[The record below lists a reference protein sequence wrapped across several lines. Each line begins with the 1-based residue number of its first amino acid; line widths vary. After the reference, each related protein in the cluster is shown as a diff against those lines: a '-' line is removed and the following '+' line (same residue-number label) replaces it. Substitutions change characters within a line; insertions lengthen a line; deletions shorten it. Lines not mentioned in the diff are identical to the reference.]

1 MVRGLSKTPGD
12 PWDNVFAE
20 DIVNHLFEDPKEPG
34 SGSDLVALNIQRG
47 RDHGIPGYNALREL
61 CGKPKANNF
70 DDLSDTM
77 VPGKHLKLKK
87 KFFLSTTLLLPPT
100 HLRIFRPGYLRPWSN
115 TNDSQLRDHQTSS
128 EKATKFE
135 KNLLP
140 KV

>member
-1 MVRGLSKTPGD
+1 VVKGLSKTPGD

-61 CGKPKANNF
+61 CGKPRANNF

-77 VPGKHLKLKK
+77 VPGK
-87 KFFLSTTLLLPPT
+87 
-100 HLRIFRPGYLRPWSN
+100 
-115 TNDSQLRDHQTSS
+115 QLNS
-128 EKATKFE
+128 
-135 KNLLP
+135 NLLFYS
-140 KV
+140 

>member
-1 MVRGLSKTPGD
+1 MLLKKIWLDYLITALLNRVVKGLSKTPGD

-20 DIVNHLFEDPKEPG
+20 DIVNHLFEEKNKPG

-77 VPGKHLKLKK
+77 VPGKQLKLKG
-87 KFFLSTTLLLPPT
+87 KFFLTSTLILLP
-100 HLRIFRPGYLRPWSN
+100 
-115 TNDSQLRDHQTSS
+115 
-128 EKATKFE
+128 
-135 KNLLP
+135 LP
-140 KV
+140 YCVLNGILC

>member
-1 MVRGLSKTPGD
+1 MVKGLSKTPGD

-20 DIVNHLFEDPKEPG
+20 DIVNHLFEDPKKPG

-77 VPGKHLKLKK
+77 VPGKQLKLKR
-87 KFFLSTTLLLPPT
+87 KFFLSSIPQKNKNKYPPFLPQPLKSGLIKNKITLLC
-100 HLRIFRPGYLRPWSN
+100 
-115 TNDSQLRDHQTSS
+115 
-128 EKATKFE
+128 
-135 KNLLP
+135 
-140 KV
+140 

>member
-1 MVRGLSKTPGD
+1 MVKGLSKTPGD

-20 DIVNHLFEDPKEPG
+20 DIVNHLFENPKVPG

-77 VPGKHLKLKK
+77 VPGKQLNSGFSDLASYGPGLIPTTVSLGTTKLPLLKTKL
-87 KFFLSTTLLLPPT
+87 FF
-100 HLRIFRPGYLRPWSN
+100 FR
-115 TNDSQLRDHQTSS
+115 
-128 EKATKFE
+128 
-135 KNLLP
+135 
-140 KV
+140 